1 QVAAAVVV
9 LQLGQEDRLVPA
21 ALVQRQLHADH
32 VRLVHGD
39 AEVRGTQVAADL
51 LEVLHGGA
59 VRCGPGAILARW
71 KQRLPGRGSW
81 PRCARSRAAR
91 WPATV
96 RSRAA
101 PDCRGVHAWWPGS
114 CPATATPRCR
124 GTGCC
129 AAMAGLRWSRAATAG
144 ASRRSGCARRAWKW

>member
-1 QVAAAVVV
+1 HGAGAQVAAAVVV
-9 LQLGQEDRLVPA
+9 LQFGQEDRLVA
-21 ALVQRQLHADH
+21 AAAVQRQFHAHH
-32 VRLVHGD
+32 VRFVHGD
-39 AEVRGTQVAADL
+39 AEVRGAQVAADL

-71 KQRLPGRGSW
+71 KPKLPASGSW

-91 WPATV
+91 WPGTA

-101 PDCRGVHAWWPGS
+101 PGCRGARAWWPAS
-114 CPATATPRCR
+114 CPATATPRCC

-129 AAMAGLRWSRAATAG
+129 AATAGLHWSRGAPAG
-144 ASRRSGCARRAWKW
+144 ANKIGRAHV